1 MKKITLIYLIVL
13 FLFLISCKKEEAV
26 SKPYLKEGDYRGEYY
41 PTKEW
46 RGCKPEAIGFD
57 SNKLEDVY
65 NYANNP
71 NITTQALIIIRKGY
85 IFFEAY
91 FNNFT
96 QNSVHCS
103 YSVAKSFSSAL
114 LGIAYY
120 ERKIK
125 NLDEKIYNYFPDYKE
140 YFDRDN
146 TGLKREITIR
156 NLLTMTSGIKWNEE
170 NYSRPENDVWLM
182 IDEADDYFDYI
193 LSKPMRYEPG
203 TDWNYSSGDSMLLS
217 RIIEKSTGKDP
228 FEYGKEKI
236 FDKIGIKNITWE
248 KDGVGHTITAW
259 GIRTTA
265 RNFARF
271 GYLYLKNGY
280 WDGEQI
286 IKKRWVEESLL
297 PVSSHF
303 PEELSM
309 IDFYGYQWWLLPAL
323 ENYQNY
329 NIPPKTYLAWGLY
342 TQQIFIIPEK
352 ELLIVRLG
360 YDKDADNDE
369 WHEAEFLNLVLTCMN
384 N

>member
-1 MKKITLIYLIVL
+1 MKKIPLIYLIL
-13 FLFLISCKKEEAV
+13 LILFLISCKKEKAV
-26 SKPYLKEGDYRGEYY
+26 HKPYLKEGEYRGEYF
-41 PTKEW
+41 PTEEW
-46 RGCKPEAIGFD
+46 RECKPEAVGFD
-57 SNKLEDVY
+57 SNKLEEVY

-71 NITTQALIIIRKGY
+71 DITTQALIIIRKGY

-125 NLDEKIYNYFPDYKE
+125 SLDEKIYNYFPDYKE

-146 TGLKREITIR
+146 TGFKKVITIR

-170 NYSRPENDVWLM
+170 NYSRPENDVWIM

-193 LSKPMRYEPG
+193 LSKPMRYRPG

-217 RIIEKSTGKDP
+217 RVIEKSTGKDP

-236 FDKIGIKNITWE
+236 LDKIGIKNITWE
-248 KDGVGHTITAW
+248 KDGAGHTITAW

-297 PVSSHF
+297 PVSSHY

-323 ENYQNY
+323 ENYQSY

-342 TQQIFIIPEK
+342 TQQIFVIPEK

-360 YDKDADNDE
+360 YDNDADNDE
-369 WHEAEFLNLVLTCMN
+369 WREAEFLNLVLSCMN

>member
-1 MKKITLIYLIVL
+1 MKKIALIYLIVL
-13 FLFLISCKKEEAV
+13 VLFLIACKKEETAN
-26 SKPYLKEGDYRGEYY
+26 KPYLKEGEYRGEYY
-41 PTKEW
+41 PTEEW
-46 RGCKPEAIGFD
+46 RECKPEAVGFD

-120 ERKIK
+120 ERKIGS
-125 NLDEKIYNYFPDYKE
+125 LDEKIYNYFPDYKN

-146 TGLKREITIR
+146 TGLKKEVTIR

-217 RIIEKSTGKDP
+217 RIIEKSTGKEP

-271 GYLYLKNGY
+271 GYLFLKNGY

-286 IKKRWVEESLL
+286 IKKKWVEESLL
-297 PVSSHF
+297 PVSSHY

-323 ENYQNY
+323 ENYQSY

-369 WHEAEFLNLVLTCMN
+369 WHEAEFLNLVLSCMKE
-384 N
+384 

>member
-13 FLFLISCKKEEAV
+13 FLFLISCKKEETV
-26 SKPYLKEGDYRGEYY
+26 SKPYLKEGEYRGDYY
-41 PTKEW
+41 PTEEW
-46 RGCKPEAIGFD
+46 RECKPEAVGFD
-57 SNKLEDVY
+57 SSKLEDVY

-170 NYSRPENDVWLM
+170 NYSRPENDVWIM

-193 LSKPMRYEPG
+193 LSKPMRYKPG

-369 WHEAEFLNLVLTCMN
+369 WHEAEFLNLVLSCMN